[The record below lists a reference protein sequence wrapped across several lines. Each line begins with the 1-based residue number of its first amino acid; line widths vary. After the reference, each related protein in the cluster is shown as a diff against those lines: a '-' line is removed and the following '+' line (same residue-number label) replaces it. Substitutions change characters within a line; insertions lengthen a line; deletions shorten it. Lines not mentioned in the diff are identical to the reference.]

1 MPTQLNVLITTG
13 QGSGAS
19 NVTVIVPISA
29 ALQNLDSGN
38 SSGQGQVATLNQTTG
53 LWAGG
58 QTGFSSVDVAVR
70 NIFRAGGFTDGQGNW
85 YDSAVIQK
93 ITSS

>member
-13 QGSGAS
+13 QGSGAA
-19 NVTVIVPISA
+19 NATITVPISA

-38 SSGQGQVATLNQTTG
+38 SSGSGQVSQYNSTTG
-53 LWAGG
+53 LWSGG

-70 NIFRAGGFTDGQGNW
+70 NIFRAGGFTDGKGNW
-85 YDSAVIQK
+85 YGSAVIQS
-93 ITSS
+93 ITWT

>member
-19 NVTVIVPISA
+19 NVTVVVPISA
-29 ALQNLDSGN
+29 GLQTLDSGN
-38 SSGQGQVATLNQTTG
+38 SSNQGQVATLNQTTG
-53 LWAGG
+53 LWTGG

-70 NIFRAGGFTDGQGNW
+70 NMFRAGGFTDGKGNW
-85 YDSAVIQK
+85 YASGVIQQ